1 MHLHSLFHRH
11 IHGTSWLMAL
21 PYPIINTIRKY
32 NSINIVYTSY
42 FSSKNYST
50 QPTTLMT
57 CKSWRTRKKKKKKKN
72 QNKQQHKEK
81 QKCTKWGETKRK
93 NTTRRYVEIL
103 NLHLEK
109 EYFYD
114 ATLRSLLRFVSTKHP
129 SLIFPT
135 MADQHL
141 IQASES
147 GNISQTS

>member
-57 CKSWRTRKKKKKKKN
+57 YEWWRTRKKERKKKTKISSNTKKN
-72 QNKQQHKEK
+72 RNA
-81 QKCTKWGETKRK
+81 
-93 NTTRRYVEIL
+93 L
-103 NLHLEK
+103 NEGK

-114 ATLRSLLRFVSTKHP
+114 ATLRSLLRFVNTKQP
-129 SLIFPT
+129 SAIPT

>member
-57 CKSWRTRKKKKKKKN
+57 CKSWRTRKKKKKKK
-72 QNKQQHKEK
+72 
-81 QKCTKWGETKRK
+81 TKISSNTKK
-93 NTTRRYVEIL
+93 NRNAL
-103 NLHLEK
+103 NEGK

-114 ATLRSLLRFVSTKHP
+114 ATLRSLLRFVNTKQP
-129 SLIFPT
+129 SAILPT

-147 GNISQTS
+147 SNVSQTS

>member
-57 CKSWRTRKKKKKKKN
+57 CKSWRTRKKKTKKKTKISSNTKKN
-72 QNKQQHKEK
+72 RNALNK
-81 QKCTKWGETKRK
+81 G
-93 NTTRRYVEIL
+93 
-103 NLHLEK
+103 K

-114 ATLRSLLRFVSTKHP
+114 ATLRSLLRFVNTKHP
-129 SLIFPT
+129 SVILPT

-147 GNISQTS
+147 SNVSQTS

>member
-57 CKSWRTRKKKKKKKN
+57 CKSWRTRKKKKKKKTKISSN
-72 QNKQQHKEK
+72 TEK
-81 QKCTKWGETKRK
+81 NR
-93 NTTRRYVEIL
+93 NAL
-103 NLHLEK
+103 NEGK

-114 ATLRSLLRFVSTKHP
+114 ATLRSLLRFVNTKQP
-129 SLIFPT
+129 SAILPT

-147 GNISQTS
+147 SNVSQTS

>member
-21 PYPIINTIRKY
+21 PYPIINIIRKY

-57 CKSWRTRKKKKKKKN
+57 CKSWRTRKKKKKKK
-72 QNKQQHKEK
+72 
-81 QKCTKWGETKRK
+81 TKISSNTKK
-93 NTTRRYVEIL
+93 NRNAL
-103 NLHLEK
+103 NEGK

-114 ATLRSLLRFVSTKHP
+114 ATLRSLLRFVNTKQP
-129 SLIFPT
+129 SAILPT

-147 GNISQTS
+147 SNVSQTS

>member
-57 CKSWRTRKKKKKKKN
+57 CKSWRTRKKKTKKKTKISSNTKKN
-72 QNKQQHKEK
+72 RNA
-81 QKCTKWGETKRK
+81 
-93 NTTRRYVEIL
+93 L
-103 NLHLEK
+103 NEGK

-114 ATLRSLLRFVSTKHP
+114 ATLRSLLRFVNTKQP
-129 SLIFPT
+129 SAILPT

-147 GNISQTS
+147 SNVSQTS